1 MYKTLIPY
9 FKNLIGKIFKSQMV
23 IYYHILSPL
32 YPQMFLSYHKIHQ
45 YPNIHTIDRFSP
57 ILFPHPYPVVDA
69 GSVEYMYIYIIGF
82 KEKSM
87 EIYGNMGM

>member
-1 MYKTLIPY
+1 
-9 FKNLIGKIFKSQMV
+9 MV

-57 ILFPHPYPVVDA
+57 ILFPPSISGGGCWICGIYV
-69 GSVEYMYIYIIGF
+69 YIYIIGF